1 MNREQI
7 NSLLLSFHVSLLL
20 YMNVSIVLVLNS
32 PGTSVAVSSILMGL
46 VMLGRAAFV
55 FPLSF
60 LSNLSKK
67 NQSEKIDIKQQV
79 LTNLLLSTF
88 SVEQ

>member
-1 MNREQI
+1 MYVGMDALDIDKWR
-7 NSLLLSFHVSLLL
+7 SVSD
-20 YMNVSIVLVLNS
+20 S

-60 LSNLSKK
+60 LSNLAKK
-67 NQSEKIDIKQQV
+67 NESEKINFKMQV
-79 LTNLLLSTF
+79 
-88 SVEQ
+88 